1 MVAVLSGLRAGLRG
15 FERPRLTFTLRTAFA
30 SWVALAVAALLGLE
44 SPHWAAMTV
53 WVVAQPTRGMLLE
66 KSLYRLFG
74 TFAGSV
80 VGVGL
85 VLGSGGDPFLL
96 AGGLALWV
104 AACAG
109 AGNLLRHFQTYG
121 LLLAGYTAAMVALM
135 DVPHPD
141 HVLVLAAG
149 RVMAVVVGIA
159 VSALVSWLFLPPAA
173 EPQLIGR
180 LRAVADDALA
190 WSESA
195 WSESVHAGPPTR
207 EMMTREMIE
216 RERHILSELAAVD
229 DLLDGHAA
237 GSPAGYR
244 RIRGARLLAARVL
257 ALVAAARVPAGGGPR
272 GEAAAVRT
280 ALAGV
285 AADDPIATPLPNL
298 PMLFHRDWSMAGAAA
313 LRALVAVLAAGAVWL
328 LTGWSAG
335 PYLMLGTA
343 VMSTLFSSFDDPVRV
358 LRLVLL
364 GSAAGAV
371 AAIVFQIGVL
381 PLVPV
386 TGGALA
392 LAAPFLAL
400 GAVAMAHPLTR
411 MPAMDYAMAFLLLGH
426 PTVPLTGGT
435 AELLHGGAAML
446 LGIGLAL
453 LSFHMVLPVNAA
465 VRLRAVVAMTVRDLE
480 SLAAVPA
487 SPGRWRARLYHRT
500 LRLVRRADLVEGR
513 DLAAIDGGLAAF
525 SVGDAILAVRRLR
538 GRAGLPAVVRRRLDL
553 TLRRLE
559 SLSARPDAAAAAL
572 ERAADRLMIV
582 EPGLVRDADA
592 LRAGARALRANPAFF
607 RTRRLV

>member
-1 MVAVLSGLRAGLRG
+1 MVAILSGLRAGLRG

-159 VSALVSWLFLPPAA
+159 ASALVSWLFLPPAA
-173 EPQLIGR
+173 EPQLIER
-180 LRAVADDALA
+180 LRAVADGALA
-190 WSESA
+190 WSEA
-195 WSESVHAGPPTR
+195 VRIGPP
-207 EMMTREMIE
+207 TREMIE

-257 ALVAAARVPAGGGPR
+257 ALVAAARTPAGGGPLA
-272 GEAAAVRT
+272 EAAAVRT

-285 AADDPIATPLPNL
+285 AADDPIATPLPTL
-298 PMLFHRDWSMAGAAA
+298 PMLFHRDWSVAGAAA

-381 PLVPV
+381 PLVSV

-411 MPAMDYAMAFLLLGH
+411 MPAMDYAMAFLLLAH

-435 AELLHGGAAML
+435 AELLHGAAAML

-453 LSFHMVLPVNAA
+453 LSFHTVLPVNAA

-525 SVGDAILAVRRLR
+525 SVGDAILAARRLR
-538 GRAGLPAVVRRRLDL
+538 GRAGLPAAVHRRLDL

-559 SLSARPDAAAAAL
+559 TLSARPDAAAAAL

-582 EPGLVRDADA
+582 EPGLVRDADT

>member
-1 MVAVLSGLRAGLRG
+1 MVAILSGLRAGLRG

-74 TFAGSV
+74 TFAGSA

-85 VLGSGGDPFLL
+85 VLGSHGDPFLL

-159 VSALVSWLFLPPAA
+159 ASALVSWLFLPPAA
-173 EPQLIGR
+173 EPQLIER
-180 LRAVADDALA
+180 LRAVADSAL
-190 WSESA
+190 A
-195 WSESVHAGPPTR
+195 WSESVHAGPP
-207 EMMTREMIE
+207 TREMIE

-257 ALVAAARVPAGGGPR
+257 ALVAAARTPAGGGPR
-272 GEAAAVRT
+272 TEAAAVRT
-280 ALAGV
+280 ALVGV
-285 AADDPIATPLPNL
+285 AADDPIGTPLPTL
-298 PMLFHRDWSMAGAAA
+298 PMLFHRDWSVAGAAA

-371 AAIVFQIGVL
+371 AAIVFQIGAL

-386 TGGALA
+386 TGGALV

-411 MPAMDYAMAFLLLGH
+411 MPAMDYAMAFLLLAH

-435 AELLHGGAAML
+435 AELLHGAAAML

-453 LSFHMVLPVNAA
+453 LSFHTVLPVNAA

-559 SLSARPDAAAAAL
+559 TLSARPDAAAAAL
-572 ERAADRLMIV
+572 ERAADRLMV
-582 EPGLVRDADA
+582 AEPGLVRDADT